1 MCNGNI
7 FKIIFSVRRTNYTS
21 ESADDGSQERIVA
34 KDNGDSDG
42 GGNNSRQQASNGD
55 KQLGREADLIHI
67 CLVGLENDFH
77 TYFFLL
83 VFGFLPILPFPF
95 D

>member
-1 MCNGNI
+1 M
-7 FKIIFSVRRTNYTS
+7 RRTNYRS

-34 KDNGDSDG
+34 KENGDSDG
-42 GGNNSRQQASNGD
+42 GGNNSRRQASNGD
-55 KQLGREADLIHI
+55 KQMGREADLIHI
-67 CLVGLENDFH
+67 FVLWVWKMISILN
-77 TYFFLL
+77 FFLL